1 VPDSPGTLCSADKH
15 VWWRHESEM
24 NTPVAEDRI
33 CDCGALS
40 FARLPEGSIYVAE
53 YHRPDGAVIHVSEG
67 VKRSHF

>member
-1 VPDSPGTLCSADKH
+1 
-15 VWWRHESEM
+15 M